1 MSNMNNMTSLIFY
14 KKLKLLW
21 GEETYLKLCGRKER
35 IGICWLR
42 TGIWRLR
49 NKRGG
54 FRQGICPMCGKNED
68 IIHITLKCELTQNL
82 RVKYI
87 EKKYLDLNKNI
98 AITKLLNSKN
108 EKTLNNL
115 GKFLYIIKNKWENI
129 TKCNN
134 SFEQNIN

>member
-35 IGICWLR
+35 IGICWMR

-54 FRQGICPMCGKNED
+54 FRQVICPMSRKN
-68 IIHITLKCELTQNL
+68 IIHITLKCELTRNQ
-82 RVKYI
+82 RVKYV
-87 EKKYLDLNKNI
+87 EQKYLDINKNI

-108 EKTLNNL
+108 EK
-115 GKFLYIIKNKWENI
+115 IKH
-129 TKCNN
+129 
-134 SFEQNIN
+134 

>member
-49 NKRGG
+49 NKRG
-54 FRQGICPMCGKNED
+54 D
-68 IIHITLKCELTQNL
+68 
-82 RVKYI
+82 
-87 EKKYLDLNKNI
+87 
-98 AITKLLNSKN
+98 
-108 EKTLNNL
+108 L
-115 GKFLYIIKNKWENI
+115 GKEYVQCVEKMKIY
-129 TKCNN
+129 CNSYN
-134 SFEQNIN
+134 FKMRTYPKFESQICRKEIS